1 MRNTN
6 LVIFQLS
13 VKLTSL
19 RKSYQRFF
27 CCSPLFP
34 MHNTI
39 ILLPTHSYYL
49 PHSTSRAETDFK
61 ILIIRFENQ
70 GIRATYSSPSHDFRL
85 EGASLH

>member
-13 VKLTSL
+13 VQLTFL

-34 MHNTI
+34 MHNTSPHTL
-39 ILLPTHSYYL
+39 LLPLLIL
-49 PHSTSRAETDFK
+49 PQELK
-61 ILIIRFENQ
+61 LILK
-70 GIRATYSSPSHDFRL
+70 L
-85 EGASLH
+85 